1 MLEHALKKNVKIA
14 YENIRAVKNLTKI
27 MERQPEAVFCWDTG
41 HESCFSFGKR
51 FMPLFGKRLAALH
64 IHDNRK
70 FPFFDDHRLPFDGKI
85 DFDYT
90 AREIAKTDY
99 QGPLMLEVLAWKT
112 KLYSA
117 LSPEEFRA
125 QVQRIGLAVAG
136 QTGHLAPADK
146 KLYALRDVTATVDCL
161 PLIASSVM
169 SKKLAAGAK
178 SIVLDVKAGK
188 GAFMT
193 DADSARELAR
203 RMVDI
208 GTRCG
213 RRMSALITG
222 MDTPLGRAVGNAPE
236 VAEAVN
242 ILQGGGDPELRE
254 VCLALSGEMLALSL
268 HLTPEE
274 GRLRAERALNS
285 GAAMEKM
292 LQWVCAQGGDG
303 NALLCGG
310 LPRAAHT
317 HRVIAPQSGIVQTMD
332 ALLVGEAAGLLGTA
346 RFRAGD
352 PVDPAAG
359 LILLKK
365 PGEPVAAGEAIAE
378 LYTNRCD
385 SLTAA
390 EARFRS
396 AVTIGDEAP
405 PHRPVIFDVVRGD
418 R

>member
-1 MLEHALKKNVKIA
+1 
-14 YENIRAVKNLTKI
+14 
-27 MERQPEAVFCWDTG
+27 
-41 HESCFSFGKR
+41 
-51 FMPLFGKRLAALH
+51 
-64 IHDNRK
+64 
-70 FPFFDDHRLPFDGKI
+70 
-85 DFDYT
+85 
-90 AREIAKTDY
+90 
-99 QGPLMLEVLAWKT
+99 
-112 KLYSA
+112 
-117 LSPEEFRA
+117 
-125 QVQRIGLAVAG
+125 
-136 QTGHLAPADK
+136 
-146 KLYALRDVTATVDCL
+146 
-161 PLIASSVM
+161 
-169 SKKLAAGAK
+169 K

-332 ALLVGEAAGLLGTA
+332 ARLVGEAAGLLGTA